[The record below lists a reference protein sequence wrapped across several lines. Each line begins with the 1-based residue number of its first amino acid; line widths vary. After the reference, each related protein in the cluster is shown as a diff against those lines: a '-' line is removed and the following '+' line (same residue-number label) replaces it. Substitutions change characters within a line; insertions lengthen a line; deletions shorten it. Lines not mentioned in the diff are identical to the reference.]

1 MWCGRCCATEPRL
14 RTALRLDIFI
24 EILLR
29 GWVNRAFEDAGGF
42 VGWHPVST
50 CDDLPGKERID
61 GVG

>member
-1 MWCGRCCATEPRL
+1 
-14 RTALRLDIFI
+14 
-24 EILLR
+24 
-29 GWVNRAFEDAGGF
+29 VNRAFEDAGGF